1 MPVIDDKEDVKENHA
16 EEKIESEECESVAKE
31 DVEIEVETSAK
42 VEVVKV
48 VEVSWVLFLFFIV
61 SFIMGIFKMCLI

>member
-48 VEVSWVLFLFFIV
+48 VEVS
-61 SFIMGIFKMCLI
+61 